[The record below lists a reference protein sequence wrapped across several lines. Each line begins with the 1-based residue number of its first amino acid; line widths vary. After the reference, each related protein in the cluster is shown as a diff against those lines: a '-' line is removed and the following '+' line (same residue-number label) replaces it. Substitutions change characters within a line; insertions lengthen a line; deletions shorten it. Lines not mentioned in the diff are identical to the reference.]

1 LPVIAFLGRRL
12 VHTIPVI
19 VGITVASFILIH
31 LVPGDPIRIMLGGKA
46 TKEHIQEVNHELK
59 LDRPL
64 PVQYLTFVG
73 GAAHGDL
80 GESIILR
87 RPVAQVVGE
96 RIGPSLFLLAYATL
110 IGLVLAVPLGIVSA
124 LRRNRAL
131 DHGIRLL
138 TLVAFAMP
146 SFWLGLILIRKLSL
160 DLGLFPVSGYGSGF
174 VGHIRS
180 LTLPS
185 LTIGLF
191 LTSMLV
197 RSLRSSLIDVLGQ
210 EYIEAARARGLS
222 ELRVVLKHGLR
233 NALIAT
239 LTVLA
244 VNLGWLIGGAV
255 VVEKVFD
262 IPGLGQLLVDSIYT
276 RDFPVLQGLTLVFG
290 LIVIAINLLSDFG
303 YAVIDPRVRLG

>member
-1 LPVIAFLGRRL
+1 MIGFLGRRL
-12 VHTIPVI
+12 LHTIPVI
-19 VGITVASFILIH
+19 VGITLASFILIH

-46 TKEHIQEVNHELK
+46 TKEHVAEVAHTLN

-64 PVQYLTFVG
+64 PLQYLTFVG
-73 GAAHGDL
+73 GATHGDL
-80 GESIILR
+80 GESIILQ
-87 RPVAQVVGE
+87 RPVSGIVSE
-96 RIGPSLFLLAYATL
+96 RIGPSMFLLAYATL
-110 IGLVLAVPLGIVSA
+110 IAVVLALPLGIISA
-124 LRRNRAL
+124 LRRNRPV

-146 SFWLGLILIRKLSL
+146 SFWLGLLLIRTFSL

-174 VGHIRS
+174 FGHVRS
-180 LTLPS
+180 LTLPAV
-185 LTIGLF
+185 TVGLF

-197 RSLRSSLIDVLGQ
+197 RSLRASLLDVFS
-210 EYIEAARARGLS
+210 EEFVEAARARGLS
-222 ELRVVLKHGLR
+222 ESRVVLKHSLR

-255 VVEKVFD
+255 VIEKVFD
-262 IPGLGQLLVDSIYT
+262 IPGLGQLLVDSIFT
-276 RDFPVLQGLTLVFG
+276 RDFPVLQSLTLVFG
-290 LIVIAINLLSDFG
+290 LLVIAINLLSDLA